1 MARTLSG
8 GAGQA
13 RQPGMSHSP
22 WSGPPGFAQ
31 MQAAIPA
38 TAAWA
43 QGGPL
48 LREESAAEQAGPP
61 NVGASRP
68 DTGRRGQVDIG
79 RGDTGRLSAPGGV
92 WPRVDGELC
101 RPEAWVGE
109 EWAARRQALGLPQAR
124 PVETTRELGLKRG
137 KRGKAQ
143 GRPFALLACDAF
155 DGRDRQGRA
164 ALEAEPVP

>member
-1 MARTLSG
+1 
-8 GAGQA
+8 
-13 RQPGMSHSP
+13 
-22 WSGPPGFAQ
+22 

>member
-1 MARTLSG
+1 
-8 GAGQA
+8 
-13 RQPGMSHSP
+13 
-22 WSGPPGFAQ
+22 

-61 NVGASRP
+61 NIGASRP
-68 DTGRRGQVDIG
+68 
-79 RGDTGRLSAPGGV
+79 DTGRLSAPGGV